1 MFTYLQYK
9 KNAIIVIFWDFLTVL
24 FLFFDNFAQ
33 GKNEYFILRFK

>member
-9 KNAIIVIFWDFLTVL
+9 KNAIIVIFWDFLFL

-33 GKNEYFILRFK
+33 GKNEYFILSFK